1 METPPSVPEPEK
13 MDRTRGL
20 WKNLLYTFLGTTISI
35 ILTFGTSQLLQLHRQ
50 AQDRKMSAL
59 MVMGNIERFARSL
72 DAVGEALA
80 WRDTLATILLSI
92 PMDSLDDPANTA
104 YTDKAFLATA
114 ATVLSYDKT
123 AEKIFSNSIETWKN
137 MGNFQ
142 FIDNV
147 GECFNSMAAIETDY
161 AEYIDRL
168 KEAQL
173 RVVLHPDDYPGGSRQ
188 TKCLRDGDF
197 RQAIAT
203 LHVRSGYY
211 RYLAA
216 YIRYKNKVN
225 MELIGIGE
233 EEVMA
238 FVNQKR
244 EVKPDGLPEPYQ
256 QDYTTPKV
264 DPNGIEDIA
273 AWVETLHV

>member
-1 METPPSVPEPEK
+1 MPEPEK

-147 GECFNSMAAIETDY
+147 GECFSSMAAIETDY

-173 RVVLHPDDYPGGSRQ
+173 RGGAAPRR
-188 TKCLRDGDF
+188 L
-197 RQAIAT
+197 
-203 LHVRSGYY
+203 SGW
-211 RYLAA
+211 
-216 YIRYKNKVN
+216 KPP
-225 MELIGIGE
+225 
-233 EEVMA
+233 
-238 FVNQKR
+238 NQMSAR
-244 EVKPDGLPEPYQ
+244 RGLPPSHSHAACALGLLPLPGSLYQ
-256 QDYTTPKV
+256 V
-264 DPNGIEDIA
+264 
-273 AWVETLHV
+273 